1 MKNRVK
7 VILDYDGTLTREE
20 AMVDDLARLSLD
32 TLSCEILRVPRPQL
46 EDEYEE
52 TRRLILSRP
61 HEFGWKVR
69 GLLASYSDEGAF
81 ILNTTTLQVMLR
93 RNPLYARRVADSYED
108 AEYDPVNDCTNYLF
122 HRHTAELKPRFRQG
136 AKEILNSLLRHERF
150 IPLILTNS
158 KGDKVE
164 RNLQTLGLKG
174 VRILGDTRQYE
185 MDPSWERRFFHPEQG
200 MIQALKIDQDHKVD
214 LRRPLYYRALMR
226 EAEGAE
232 EMIVVA
238 DTLSLPG
245 ALPLVMGMRFYL
257 LKTSYTPF
265 WCEEFIKKHERGEV
279 LESLSALSVKAP
291 CGTGSPRDGNGKGRI

>member
-1 MKNRVK
+1 MITK

-20 AMVDDLARLSLD
+20 EMVDDLARLSLD
-32 TLSCEILRVPRPQL
+32 TLSQEILRVPRSQL
-46 EDEYEE
+46 QEEYGE

-61 HEFGWKVR
+61 HEFGWEVR

-81 ILNTTTLQVMLR
+81 ILNTTTLQVMLKG
-93 RNPLYARRVADSYED
+93 NPLYARRVANSFRD

-136 AKEILNSLLRHERF
+136 AKEIVSGLLRHERF

-164 RNLQTLGLKG
+164 RNLRTLGLEG

-185 MDPSWERRFFHPEQG
+185 MDPFWGRRFCHPEQG
-200 MIQALKIDQDHKVD
+200 MIQTLTIDDDHKVD
-214 LRRPLYYRALMR
+214 LRRPVYYRALLR

-232 EMIVVA
+232 EIVVVA
-238 DTLSLPG
+238 DTFSLPG
-245 ALPLVMGMRFYL
+245 ALPLMMGMRFYL
-257 LKTSYTPF
+257 LKTIYTPS
-265 WCEEFIKKHERGEV
+265 WCQEFVKKHERGEM
-279 LESLSALSVKAP
+279 LESLSSLMERVGFDESERVY
-291 CGTGSPRDGNGKGRI
+291 

>member
-1 MKNRVK
+1 MKNQVK

-32 TLSCEILRVPRPQL
+32 TLSQEILRVPRPQL
-46 EDEYEE
+46 EEEYRE

-61 HEFGWKVR
+61 HEFGWEVR

-81 ILNTTTLQVMLR
+81 ILNTTTLQVMLKV
-93 RNPLYARRVADSYED
+93 NPLYTRRVANYFRD
-108 AEYDPVNDCTNYLF
+108 AEYGPVIDCTNYLF
-122 HRHTAELKPRFRQG
+122 HRHTAELNPRFRQG
-136 AKEILNSLLRHERF
+136 AEEILNGLLRHQRF

-164 RNLQTLGLKG
+164 RNLKTLGLRG

-200 MIQALKIDQDHKVD
+200 MIQTLIIDQHHKVD
-214 LRRPLYYRALMR
+214 LRRPVYYRALMR

-232 EMIVVA
+232 QMVVVA

-245 ALPLVMGMRFYL
+245 ALPLVMGMQFYL
-257 LKTSYTPF
+257 LKTSYTPL
-265 WCEEFIKKHERGEV
+265 WCEEFVKKHERGEV
-279 LESLSALSVKAP
+279 LESLSSLLERVEFDE
-291 CGTGSPRDGNGKGRI
+291 GGKVY

>member
-1 MKNRVK
+1 MKNQVK
-7 VILDYDGTLTREE
+7 VILDYDGTLTKEE

-32 TLSCEILRVPRPQL
+32 TLSREILRVPRAHL
-46 EDEYEE
+46 EEEYEE

-61 HEFGWKVR
+61 HEFGWEVR

-81 ILNTTTLQVMLR
+81 ILNTTTLQVMLKM
-93 RNPLYARRVADSYED
+93 NPFYARRVANFFRE
-108 AEYDPVNDCTNYLF
+108 AEYDPVVDCTNYLF

-136 AKEILNSLLRHERF
+136 AKEILDGLLRDERF

-164 RNLQTLGLKG
+164 RNLKTLGLKG

-185 MDPSWERRFFHPEQG
+185 MDPSWGRRFFHPGQG
-200 MIQALKIDQDHKVD
+200 MTQILRIDQRHKVD
-214 LRRPLYYRALMR
+214 LRRPVYYQALTR
-226 EAEGAE
+226 EAQGVEQIA
-232 EMIVVA
+232 VVA

-265 WCEEFIKKHERGEV
+265 WCEEFVKKHERGEV
-279 LESLSALSVKAP
+279 LESLSSLSVKDP
-291 CGTGSPRDGNGKGRI
+291 CPTGIPRDGNGKGRI